1 MLLLPSSAKAKVGS
15 DAESACV
22 CGCVVTIR
30 TPTASTTIVIEMT
43 RRKGKGTKDSG
54 SFFLTSQ
61 DTSTAASATQQV
73 AIHSG
78 PFKLATLTIPSN
90 DLTLSLFLFFHF
102 PSLFI
107 LQLPPL

>member
-1 MLLLPSSAKAKVGS
+1 M
-15 DAESACV
+15 
-22 CGCVVTIR
+22 CGYYPHTDCIDYHCHR
-30 TPTASTTIVIEMT
+30 DDEKE
-43 RRKGKGTKDSG
+43 RKGKGTKDSG

-61 DTSTAASATQQV
+61 DTSTAAVATQQV

-90 DLTLSLFLFFHF
+90 DLTLSLFFHF

-107 LQLPPL
+107 LQLQFTTLTHIRHMSQLLLPQQVKVHT